1 MNLSRKYKSS
11 NIVWLLHVRYF
22 LLRRQVFYRHGQL
35 SIKERT
41 PEYWRCERLKLDGQ
55 IIIDLNDRSLLSRQ
69 ISDLFFESSLMLEP
83 YFQLEFYKISKAIT
97 QKTRGHDLMVFQLS
111 DLSIENV
118 LFFSHQYLVY
128 FGWIVEIYHD
138 EIFNDEISKS
148 QQFIV

>member
-22 LLRRQVFYRHGQL
+22 LLIRPVFYLHGQRR
-35 SIKERT
+35 IKR
-41 PEYWRCERLKLDGQ
+41 PNAWQCERLKMDGQ
-55 IIIDLNDRSLLSRQ
+55 IIIYLNDHSLLPRR
-69 ISDLFFESSLMLEP
+69 ISDLFFGSSLMLEP

-128 FGWIVEIYHD
+128 FGWIVEINHD
-138 EIFNDEISKS
+138 EISNDEISKS

>member
-22 LLRRQVFYRHGQL
+22 LLISQVFNLHGQR
-35 SIKERT
+35 SIKDRT
-41 PEYWRCERLKLDGQ
+41 PEYWWCERLKMDGQ
-55 IIIDLNDRSLLSRQ
+55 IIINLNDRSLLPRR
-69 ISDLFFESSLMLEP
+69 ISDFGSSLMLEP
-83 YFQLEFYKISKAIT
+83 YFHLEFYKISKAIT
-97 QKTRGHDLMVFQLS
+97 QKTRGHDLLLFQLS

-138 EIFNDEISKS
+138 EISNDEISKS